1 MNIENF
7 GILYYLE
14 TERPL
19 RFLFHFIIHSSCT
32 SHLQCWYHNTRLPTL
47 EIFIIKN

>member
-1 MNIENF
+1 MSIESF

-32 SHLQCWYHNTRLPTL
+32 SHRHCYYHNTRLTTL
-47 EIFIIKN
+47 EILIIKN